1 MLRDKQRSLRIWED
15 GYQFDLLDVKLLVD
29 SDFKW
34 LYEMTSFW
42 DSDLGKILDLVA
54 DNWETKIVLVS
65 MKNFPHL
72 LLRETL
78 CYIESNWEASLGNIY
93 TVRLNLSYCYNIQLY
108 DSNLEMVRLNLCY
121 YYNIQLYDSNLET
134 TPNIELNDKIFS
146 LILG

>member
-1 MLRDKQRSLRIWED
+1 MK
-15 GYQFDLLDVKLLVD
+15 VLVD
-29 SDFKW
+29 SNFKW

-42 DSDLGKILDLVA
+42 DSDLGKISYLVV
-54 DNWETKIVLVS
+54 DYRKTNIVVDS
-65 MKNFPHL
+65 MKNFPYL
-72 LLRETL
+72 LLIETL
-78 CYIESNWEASLGNIY
+78 CYIERDWEASLGNIY

-146 LILG
+146 MILS

>member
-1 MLRDKQRSLRIWED
+1 MKVLA
-15 GYQFDLLDVKLLVD
+15 Y
-29 SDFKW
+29 SDFRWPSK
-34 LYEMTSFW
+34 MTSFW
-42 DSDLGKILDLVA
+42 YSDLGKILDLVA

-108 DSNLEMVRLNLCY
+108 DSNLE
-121 YYNIQLYDSNLET
+121 T
-134 TPNIELNDKIFS
+134 TPNIELKDKIFGMILGLACPALVWAGSTHTS
-146 LILG
+146 LIT